1 MDTRHTKVIGGTKG
15 QGVWLLGTRDM
26 QDDLGYYG
34 TWGRGTI
41 LSTEYGYQTL
51 GIKLGAMSFKLN
63 NNKY

>member
-26 QDDLGYYG
+26 WDDLGQG
-34 TWGRGTI
+34 EGGTI
-41 LSTEYGYQTL
+41 LRTEYAYQTL